1 MADAPTTSPPAGRPR
16 GRDLAPIAIDDATAG
31 EIVDWAVGRYFETR
45 RDRVPAF
52 VDRHFCFRGSLRLH
66 RHAVGWDMLRAPANV
81 ALVLPTAG
89 MKLSALCLRRFGGR
103 AAGASRWL
111 EARDLFLRT
120 RVGAELQWLLHAE
133 LLELPFE
140 HGGRRFARDA
150 LAEQILAHPLVDDA
164 LARTVLSLRRAADR
178 PELRTR
184 LTEAMSTYTGTRAAA
199 ADITNALIAA
209 GVGAAAFKQ
218 LTPGAIS
225 MGPALAAVLAQQ
237 FAILNFPLGAGLG
250 GLWYG
255 VFPAA
260 APGALVAGSTAG
272 LMGTAAVLAAFVGI
286 LADPAQRRLGIHQ
299 RRLRRLLDALERQF
313 GGGDAAPFIVRD
325 HYVARLVDIVDL
337 MRVAIRVGQ

>member
-1 MADAPTTSPPAGRPR
+1 MTDISLTPPDRAGSPGRDIVPAG
-16 GRDLAPIAIDDATAG
+16 IDDAAAA
-31 EIVDWAVGRYFETR
+31 EIVDWAVARYFDAR
-45 RDRVPAF
+45 RDKVPEF
-52 VDRHFCFRGSLRLH
+52 VDRHFTLQGSLRLH
-66 RHAVGWDMLRAPANV
+66 RHAVGWDILRAPANV
-81 ALVLPTAG
+81 AFVLPTAG
-89 MKLSALCLRRFGGR
+89 MKLTALGLRRCGPG
-103 AAGASRWL
+103 AADAARWL
-111 EARDLFLRT
+111 ESRDLFLRT
-120 RVGAELQWLLHAE
+120 RVGAELQWLLHTE

-140 HGGRRFARDA
+140 QAGRRFGGDA
-150 LAEQILAHPLVDDA
+150 LAEQIFSHPLVHG
-164 LARTVLSLRRAADR
+164 VLEQTILSVRQAADR
-178 PELRTR
+178 PALRER

-218 LTPGAIS
+218 LTPGAIT

-272 LMGTAAVLAAFVGI
+272 LMSVAAVMAAFAGI
-286 LADPAQRRLGIHQ
+286 LADPAQRKLGLHQ
-299 RRLRRLLDALERQF
+299 RRLRRMLDTLERQF
-313 GGGDAAPFIVRD
+313 GGDPEAQFIVRD
-325 HYVARLVDIVDL
+325 HYVARLVDIFDL